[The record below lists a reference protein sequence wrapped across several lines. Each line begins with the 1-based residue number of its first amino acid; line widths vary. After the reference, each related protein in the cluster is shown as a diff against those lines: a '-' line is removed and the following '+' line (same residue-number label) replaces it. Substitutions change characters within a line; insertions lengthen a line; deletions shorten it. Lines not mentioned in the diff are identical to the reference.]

1 MAWLVGHALL
11 DQQSQLHPLGGR
23 QLLPFLIK
31 LELLRAGGRAGHS
44 WFTLGMSPTPTH
56 PSQAGL

>member
-11 DQQSQLHPLGGR
+11 DQQGQLHPLGGR